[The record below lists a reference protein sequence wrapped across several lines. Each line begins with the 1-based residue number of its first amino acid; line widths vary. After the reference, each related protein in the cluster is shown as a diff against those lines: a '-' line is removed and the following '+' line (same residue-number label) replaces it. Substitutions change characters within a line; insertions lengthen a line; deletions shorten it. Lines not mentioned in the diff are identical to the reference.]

1 MFNACTKHDI
11 AEFKTSNKMLTIN
24 KQILNI
30 PFKLEQNNLNA

>member
-11 AEFKTSNKMLTIN
+11 AMFKTNKMLPIN